1 MTTVKEQIKKDI
13 IRYMGRADVAA
24 KELCQIVDDNFEKL
38 DNASI
43 DELVDQSV
51 ERYQATQEFFNDTA

>member
-38 DNASI
+38 DKPN
-43 DELVDQSV
+43 ESV